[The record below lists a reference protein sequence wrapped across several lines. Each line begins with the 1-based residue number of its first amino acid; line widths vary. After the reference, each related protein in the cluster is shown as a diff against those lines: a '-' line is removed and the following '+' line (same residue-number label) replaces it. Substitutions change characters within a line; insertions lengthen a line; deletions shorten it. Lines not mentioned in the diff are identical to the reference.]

1 MISVTAQDRFSG
13 RSSATEI
20 IFRRKGYES
29 MAKKFYTVLVL
40 PDASSQIRKFH
51 IAKPLLGAITVSAS
65 LVFVALLFFIYQAV
79 SLNGHMLELRRLRVV
94 ANQQGQLMDKFGH
107 LEAELAGL
115 REFDLR
121 LRTAAG
127 LEAKE
132 REHSFFGTGGS
143 DSLSSGV
150 LMAAAVAH
158 QTPST
163 DNLAQELDRLS
174 HEMNDRSKSFQELI
188 EQLEA
193 KRGVLASTPTI
204 WPVKGWLTAG
214 FGYRR
219 SPFTG
224 MRQMHEGV
232 DISNTVGTPV
242 VAPADGVVS
251 YAGPLGGF
259 GNVVSVD
266 HGHKISTFYA
276 HLKQH
281 NVSRGQQ
288 VRRGEVIALLGT
300 TGRATGPHLHY
311 EIQVSGSPVDPG
323 KYVIDPEAVK
333 FLGDGESAE

>member
-1 MISVTAQDRFSG
+1 
-13 RSSATEI
+13 
-20 IFRRKGYES
+20 

-51 IAKPLLGAITVSAS
+51 IAKPLLGALAVAAS
-65 LVFVALLFFIYQAV
+65 LIFVAFLFFIYQAV
-79 SLNGHMLELRRLRVV
+79 SLNGHMLELRRLRVT
-94 ANQQGQLMDKFGH
+94 ASQQAH
-107 LEAELAGL
+107 LLEKIDRLGNEMVRL
-115 REFDLR
+115 REFDFR

-132 REHSFFGTGGS
+132 GESSLFGVGGA
-143 DSLSSGV
+143 DTLSSKA
-150 LMAAAVAH
+150 LMVAAVAH

-163 DNLAQELDRLS
+163 DNLTKELDRVS
-174 HEMNDRSKSFQELI
+174 REMNDRSKSFQELI
-188 EQLEA
+188 DQLEA
-193 KRGVLASTPTI
+193 KRSVLASTPTI

-224 MRQMHEGV
+224 QRQMHEGV

-242 VAPADGVVS
+242 VAPADGLVS

-259 GNVVSVD
+259 GNVISID

-276 HLKQH
+276 HLHRQRVSQGGR
-281 NVSRGQQ
+281 VSRGD
-288 VRRGEVIALLGT
+288 VIAFVGT

-311 EIQVSGSPVDPG
+311 EIQVNGSAVDPS
-323 KYVIDPEAVK
+323 KYVIDPESVK
-333 FLGDGESAE
+333 FLGDGDSAE